1 MLKKQFN
8 KKDFTTVDYKRI
20 HVQQPKGVDL
30 NTLMQRVKEDKKKEK
45 KNNLIFIG
53 AAISSVVITGLIISL

>member
-45 KNNLIFIG
+45 K
-53 AAISSVVITGLIISL
+53 IISFSSERQFPL